1 MEAFLSS
8 FKYVVFFITLILGV
22 PLGYSYAKKNPHF
35 EKIIFFLMIFFTVKM
50 EDINFISREAYRGT
64 SKGFEIGLVDICTMI
79 IFLLVMNRRTKY
91 KTTLPPGSWLYFI
104 YLFFSLISIF
114 NSAIFLYSAFE
125 IWKMVRMYVFFWV
138 VFNYFRNLDQLY
150 DLMGGI
156 AAITIYVTYE
166 VIQQKYIMHIFQTSG
181 PFPHQNSLV
190 MYMIIFCS
198 LIFSY
203 LLNKHHMSLRN
214 FFLWI
219 MIFSMGAGC
228 IVSSLSRAGLV
239 LFGLSCLI
247 ILAISLGSGISYKKV
262 GVTAIL
268 LLLTLLLLFKAWGP
282 ITERFKTAPEQ
293 SATTRVDLA
302 IAAVKMANDKL
313 FGIGLNNFGYKI
325 NPPYQYSSHI
335 EMYNPED
342 EEEKNGLVET
352 TYLMIAAE
360 TGWHNLVV
368 FFLFIFYFLFMN
380 IRNYFSFKGSD
391 FQFVPIAFIGGLLA
405 IYLES
410 SLEWVLKQTN
420 NYYQLMLIFAIIAG
434 MRRIALDYRRKQAL
448 KMNTQR
454 QHYE

>member
-1 MEAFLSS
+1 MESFLTS
-8 FKYVVFFITLILGV
+8 FKYVVFFLTLIVGV
-22 PLGYSYAKKNPHF
+22 PLGYSYAKKKPQF

-50 EDINFISREAYRGT
+50 QDINFVSREAYRGT
-64 SKGFEIGLVDICTMI
+64 SRGFEIGLVDICTMI
-79 IFLLVMNRRTKY
+79 IFLLVMNRKQKY
-91 KTTLPPGSWLYFI
+91 PTSLPPGSWIYFT
-104 YLFFSLISIF
+104 YLFFSILSIT
-114 NSAIFLYSAFE
+114 NSAIVLYSVFE
-125 IWKMVRMYVFFWV
+125 VWKMIRMFLFFWV
-138 VFNYFRNLDQLY
+138 VYNYFRHLDQLY
-150 DLMGGI
+150 DFMGGI
-156 AAITIYVTYE
+156 AAITLYVTYE
-166 VIQQKYIMHIFQTSG
+166 VLQQKYVMHIFQTAG

-203 LLNKHHMSLRN
+203 LLNKQHMSGRN
-214 FFLWI
+214 FILWI
-219 MIFSMGAGC
+219 LIFAMGAGC

-239 LFGLSCLI
+239 LFGMSCVV

-262 GVTAIL
+262 GVTIL
-268 LLLTLLLLFKAWGP
+268 LLFMTLILLFKAWGP

-302 IAAVKMANDKL
+302 IAAVKMANDKT
-313 FGIGLNNFGYKI
+313 FGIGLNNFGHKI

-335 EMYNPED
+335 EMYNAED

-368 FFLFIFYFLFMN
+368 FFIFIFYFLFMN
-380 IRNYFSFKGSD
+380 IRNYFLYKGSD
-391 FQFVPIAFIGGLLA
+391 YQFVPIALIGGLLA

-434 MRRIALDYRRKQAL
+434 MHRIAIDHRRKQMYMMS
-448 KMNTQR
+448 KKR
-454 QHYE
+454 